1 MRLISINYHLYSL
14 GHPLDWS
21 NLSSLSSAATNGPT
35 SQQASNGY
43 WIIIGSLI
51 IYWPLKRIDFPN
63 KHSPRLYIV
72 LPFAEQTNPQKKKKR
87 RGQLRFGMPIRLLD
101 KSH

>member
-1 MRLISINYHLYSL
+1 MRLISINYHLY
-14 GHPLDWS
+14 PLDWS

-72 LPFAEQTNPQKKKKR
+72 LPFAEQTNPQKKR
-87 RGQLRFGMPIRLLD
+87 RRDQLRFGMPIRLLD